1 VADGSRH
8 LAVVRHAKSRAA
20 TPGQDD
26 HERAL
31 APRGLDDALA
41 LGRWLAGQLG
51 GVDLVLCSS
60 ALRAVQTWERAA
72 EALAHRPDVEVLD
85 ELYQGDPGTVLRA
98 VRRVAD
104 GVRRLVVVGHEPTQ
118 SALALALADDGSDP
132 DAVPELQEGF
142 PTSAV
147 ALLEV
152 DVTWSALRPQDARLV
167 AFAVPRG

>member
-1 VADGSRH
+1 MADRSRH
-8 LAVVRHAKSRAA
+8 LAVVRHAKTRAA

-26 HERAL
+26 HERQL
-31 APRGLDDALA
+31 TPRGLDDALA

-51 GVDLVLCSS
+51 GVDRVLCSS
-60 ALRAVQTWERAA
+60 AVRAVQTWEQAA
-72 EALAHRPDVEVLD
+72 RVLPNRPDVDVLD
-85 ELYQGDPGTVLRA
+85 ELYQGNPGTVLRA

-104 GVRRLVVVGHEPTQ
+104 GVQRLVVVGHEPTQ

-132 DAVPELQEGF
+132 DAVQELEEGY

-152 DVTWSALRPQDARLV
+152 DVPWSALRPQDARLV